1 MKADL
6 KMAED
11 FLTEAFISLK
21 GRLRAEDALQ
31 DAFCRLWGRKYEP
44 QNLKSAIG
52 LLSRTVRNIEID
64 EYRKGRQRRTVSIED
79 RQIPDESEA
88 ALEKEAL
95 FRKVEASLDEELTPL
110 QKKIVRMHEYEGTSF
125 EQIAR
130 KFGMQPAAVRMQ
142 ISRARKTLREKFR
155 KDNEGL

>member
-64 EYRKGRQRRTVSIED
+64 EYRKGRQ
-79 RQIPDESEA
+79 
-88 ALEKEAL
+88 K
-95 FRKVEASLDEELTPL
+95 
-110 QKKIVRMHEYEGTSF
+110 Y
-125 EQIAR
+125 
-130 KFGMQPAAVRMQ
+130 
-142 ISRARKTLREKFR
+142 
-155 KDNEGL
+155 

>member
-64 EYRKGRQRRTVSIED
+64 EYRKGRQRRTVSIEN

-88 ALEKEAL
+88 ALDKEADI
-95 FRKVEASLDEELTPL
+95 STLTLLPP
-110 QKKIVRMHEYEGTSF
+110 TS
-125 EQIAR
+125 
-130 KFGMQPAAVRMQ
+130 GMPTKPR
-142 ISRARKTLREKFR
+142 R
-155 KDNEGL
+155 

>member
-1 MKADL
+1 
-6 KMAED
+6 MAED

-31 DAFCRLWGRKYEP
+31 DAFCRLWGRKYKPE
-44 QNLKSAIG
+44 NLRSAIG
-52 LLSRTVRNIEID
+52 LLSTTVRNIEID
-64 EYRKGRQRRTVSIED
+64 EYRKNRQRRMVSLEE

-88 ALEKEAL
+88 PLEKETL

-130 KFGMQPAAVRMQ
+130 ILGMQPAAVRMQ
-142 ISRARKTLREKFR
+142 VSRARKALREQFR